1 MRSYLERP
9 LPGGH
14 DWDVNLPTP
23 RPDDCPPLPKSRV
36 TVYART
42 LHRACE
48 VLGGLDATS
57 RHLGV
62 PTIALTRWIGGVE
75 QPPLDVFLAAVD
87 VVLLGAEPGA
97 GRG

>member
-1 MRSYLERP
+1 LYDARCCRHYFAVQGPAS
-9 LPGGH
+9 
-14 DWDVNLPTP
+14 P
-23 RPDDCPPLPKSRV
+23 RVDCPPLSKTRV

-48 VLGGLDATS
+48 VLGGVEATS

-62 PTIALTRWIGGVE
+62 SAAALTRWIGGVE
-75 QPPLDVFLAAVD
+75 PPPLEVFLAAVD

-97 GRG
+97 GAC

>member
-1 MRSYLERP
+1 MMAHVEGPASSP
-9 LPGGH
+9 A
-14 DWDVNLPTP
+14 
-23 RPDDCPPLPKSRV
+23 DCPSLSSTRV

-48 VLGGLDATS
+48 VLGGTEALS

-62 PTIALTRWIGGVE
+62 PASSLKRWIGGVE
-75 QPPLDVFLAAVD
+75 PPPTEVFLAAVD
-87 VVLLGAEPGA
+87 VVLLGSEPGA

>member
-1 MRSYLERP
+1 M
-9 LPGGH
+9 
-14 DWDVNLPTP
+14 
-23 RPDDCPPLPKSRV
+23 DCPPLSTTRV

-48 VLGGLDATS
+48 VLGSLDALS

-62 PTIALTRWIGGVE
+62 PAATLTRWIGGAE
-75 QPPLDVFLAAVD
+75 QPPLDAFLAAVD

-97 GRG
+97 GSG

>member
-1 MRSYLERP
+1 
-9 LPGGH
+9 
-14 DWDVNLPTP
+14 VNAPAAQP
-23 RPDDCPPLPKSRV
+23 NDCPPLSKSRV

-48 VLGGLDATS
+48 VLGGLDPTA

-62 PTIALTRWIGGVE
+62 SAASLKRWIGGAE

-87 VVLLGAEPGA
+87 VVLLAAEPGE

>member
-1 MRSYLERP
+1 MIRDMQEPAANR
-9 LPGGH
+9 G
-14 DWDVNLPTP
+14 
-23 RPDDCPPLPKSRV
+23 DCPPLSKSRL

-48 VLGGLDATS
+48 ILGSLDALS
-57 RHLGV
+57 RHLDV
-62 PTIALTRWIGGVE
+62 PAPALARWISGAE
-75 QPPLDVFLAAVD
+75 PPPLDVFLAAVD